1 MEQTNSKAEALL
13 EQGME
18 YIENDAVDRG
28 LPYLKQAAELGL
40 LEAQAM
46 YLGTIL
52 LSEDSDKDY
61 TKEIKKCVEW
71 IRAAAINGNPEG
83 QEMLG
88 EIYSGGLGVPE
99 NQETAVKWY
108 RKAAMQG
115 NADAQSKLGECYY
128 LGKGVAENDAKAVKW
143 FQKSADQGN
152 ADAQYYLGECYY
164 FGNGVAEND
173 AKAVKWFQKS
183 ADQGH
188 DYAQYNLG
196 ECYYS
201 GKGVAENDAKAVK
214 WFQKSAD
221 QGNADAQCRLGNCYL
236 CGNGVLKNEQKAA
249 SFYQKAA
256 NQEHAKAQYWL
267 GKCYQLEWG
276 VKEDFQKAI
285 EWYKKSIDNGYDELN
300 IYESISKTFLFIIW
314 ERADNGTNLYTI
326 ANSKELSE
334 GIQYAEYAINHFD
347 CENEEDGTIY
357 VTLAELYRY
366 KNLDRA
372 LDYAEYAVALGVE
385 DADETLEALR
395 SINGTFGNIGRFLSG
410 IFD

>member
-18 YIENDAVDRG
+18 YIENDDVDRG

-40 LEAQAM
+40 LEAQGM
-46 YLGTIL
+46 YLGTL
-52 LSEDSDKDY
+52 LELSEDSDKDY

-83 QEMLG
+83 QGMLG

-115 NADAQSKLGECYY
+115 NDGAQYYLGECYY
-128 LGKGVAENDAKAVKW
+128 LGKGVAENDAEAVKW
-143 FQKSADQGN
+143 FQKAANQEHAG
-152 ADAQYYLGECYY
+152 AQYYLGECYY
-164 FGNGVAEND
+164 LGRGVVQND
-173 AKAVKWFQKS
+173 AKAVKWFQK
-183 ADQGH
+183 A
-188 DYAQYNLG
+188 
-196 ECYYS
+196 
-201 GKGVAENDAKAVK
+201 AE
-214 WFQKSAD
+214 
-221 QGNADAQCRLGNCYL
+221 QGNADAQFQLGHCYL
-236 CGNGVLKNEQKAA
+236 NGNGVLKDERKSAA
-249 SFYQKAA
+249 LYQKAA
-256 NQEHAKAQYWL
+256 NQGHAKAQYWL
-267 GKCYQLEWG
+267 GDAYQFGRGIE
-276 VKEDFQKAI
+276 KDFRKSI
-285 EWYKKSIDNGYDELN
+285 EWYKKSMDNGYCELDV
-300 IYESISKTFLFIIW
+300 YDSISFALLSIIW
-314 ERADNGTNLYTI
+314 RMKENGVSFQKI
-326 ANSKELSE
+326 ARSKELAE

-347 CENEEDGTIY
+347 CENEEDGDIY

-385 DADETLEALR
+385 DADETLQDLR
-395 SINGTFGNIGRFLSG
+395 SVNGTFGNIGRFLSG

>member
-13 EQGME
+13 EQGMD

-46 YLGTIL
+46 YLGTLL

-115 NADAQSKLGECYY
+115 NDG
-128 LGKGVAENDAKAVKW
+128 
-143 FQKSADQGN
+143 
-152 ADAQYYLGECYY
+152 AQYYLGECYY
-164 FGNGVAEND
+164 WGKGVAQND
-173 AKAVKWFQKS
+173 AEAVKWF
-183 ADQGH
+183 
-188 DYAQYNLG
+188 
-196 ECYYS
+196 
-201 GKGVAENDAKAVK
+201 
-214 WFQKSAD
+214 
-221 QGNADAQCRLGNCYL
+221 
-236 CGNGVLKNEQKAA
+236 
-249 SFYQKAA
+249 QKAA
-256 NQEHAKAQYWL
+256 NQEHAGAQYYLGECYYLGRGVAENDAEAVKWLQKAAEQGNADAQTLLATCYFRGNGVLEDERKAASLYQKAANQGHAEAQYWL
-267 GKCYQLEWG
+267 GNCYRFGWG
-276 VKEDFQKAI
+276 IKKDPRKAI
-285 EWYKKSIDNGYDELN
+285 EWYKKSMDNGYYEFN
-300 IYESISKTFLFIIW
+300 IYDSISFVLYDIIF
-314 ERADNGTNLYTI
+314 EMEKIGTSFQKI
-326 ANSKELSE
+326 ARSKELAE

-347 CENEEDGTIY
+347 CENAEDGDIY
-357 VTLAELYRY
+357 ITLAELYRY

-372 LDYAEYAVALGVE
+372 LDYAEHAVALGVE
-385 DADETLEALR
+385 DANETLKSLR
-395 SINGTFGNIGRFLSG
+395 LANGTFGNIGRFLSG

>member
-13 EQGME
+13 EQGMD
-18 YIENDAVDRG
+18 YIENDDVDRG

-46 YLGTIL
+46 YLGTLL

-99 NQETAVKWY
+99 NQETAAKWY

-115 NADAQSKLGECYY
+115 NDGAQYYLGECYY
-128 LGKGVAENDAKAVKW
+128 LGKGVAQNDAEAVKW
-143 FQKSADQGN
+143 FQKAANQEH

-164 FGNGVAEND
+164 LGRGVAEND
-173 AKAVKWFQKS
+173 AEAVKWFQK
-183 ADQGH
+183 A
-188 DYAQYNLG
+188 
-196 ECYYS
+196 
-201 GKGVAENDAKAVK
+201 AE
-214 WFQKSAD
+214 
-221 QGNADAQCRLGNCYL
+221 QGNADAQTQLGHCYFY
-236 CGNGVLKNEQKAA
+236 GNGVLKDERKAA

-256 NQEHAKAQYWL
+256 NQGHAKAQCRL
-267 GKCYQLEWG
+267 GDCYQFGRGIE
-276 VKEDFQKAI
+276 KDFRKSI
-285 EWYKKSIDNGYDELN
+285 EWYKKSIDNGYDELD
-300 IYESISKTFLFIIW
+300 IYDSISFAFLNIIW
-314 ERADNGTNLYTI
+314 KMRENGTNFQKI
-326 ANSKELSE
+326 VNSKELAE

-347 CENEEDGTIY
+347 CENAEDGDIY

-385 DADETLEALR
+385 DADETLQDLR
-395 SINGTFGNIGRFLSG
+395 SVNGTFGNIGRFLSG

>member
-13 EQGME
+13 EQGMD

-46 YLGTIL
+46 YLGTLL

-115 NADAQSKLGECYY
+115 NDGAQYYLGECYYWGKGVAQNDAEAVKWFQKAANQEHADAQYYLGECYY
-128 LGKGVAENDAKAVKW
+128 LGKGVAQNDAEAVKW

-152 ADAQYYLGECYY
+152 ADAQWQLGHCYY
-164 FGNGVAEND
+164 F
-173 AKAVKWFQKS
+173 
-183 ADQGH
+183 
-188 DYAQYNLG
+188 
-196 ECYYS
+196 
-201 GKGVAENDAKAVK
+201 
-214 WFQKSAD
+214 
-221 QGNADAQCRLGNCYL
+221 
-236 CGNGVLKNEQKAA
+236 GNGVLKNEQKAA

-256 NQEHAKAQYWL
+256 NQGHAKAQYLL
-267 GKCYQLEWG
+267 GNCYQFGCG
-276 VKEDFQKAI
+276 VKKDFRKAI
-285 EWYKKSIDNGYDELN
+285 EWYKKSIDNGYDELDV
-300 IYESISKTFLFIIW
+300 YDSISFAFLNIIW
-314 ERADNGTNLYTI
+314 KMRENGTNFQKI
-326 ANSKELSE
+326 VNSKELAE

-347 CENEEDGTIY
+347 CENAEDGTIY
-357 VTLAELYRY
+357 VALAELYRY

-385 DADETLEALR
+385 DADETLQDLR
-395 SINGTFGNIGRFLSG
+395 SVNGTFGNIGRFLSG

>member
-13 EQGME
+13 EQGMD

-46 YLGTIL
+46 YLGTLL

-115 NADAQSKLGECYY
+115 NDGAQYYLGECYYWGKGVAQNDAEAVKWFQKAANQEHAGAQYYLGECYY
-128 LGKGVAENDAKAVKW
+128 LGRGVAENDAEAVKW

-152 ADAQYYLGECYY
+152 ADAQWQLGHCYY
-164 FGNGVAEND
+164 F
-173 AKAVKWFQKS
+173 
-183 ADQGH
+183 
-188 DYAQYNLG
+188 
-196 ECYYS
+196 
-201 GKGVAENDAKAVK
+201 
-214 WFQKSAD
+214 
-221 QGNADAQCRLGNCYL
+221 
-236 CGNGVLKNEQKAA
+236 GNGVLKNEQKAA

-256 NQEHAKAQYWL
+256 NQGHAKAQYLL
-267 GKCYQLEWG
+267 GNCYQFGCG
-276 VKEDFQKAI
+276 VKKDFRKAI
-285 EWYKKSIDNGYDELN
+285 EWYKKSIDNGYDELDV
-300 IYESISKTFLFIIW
+300 YDSISFAFLNIIW
-314 ERADNGTNLYTI
+314 KMRENGTNFQKI
-326 ANSKELSE
+326 VNSKELAE

-347 CENEEDGTIY
+347 CENAEDGTIY
-357 VTLAELYRY
+357 VALAELYRY

-385 DADETLEALR
+385 DADETLQDLR
-395 SINGTFGNIGRFLSG
+395 SVNGTFGNIGRFLSG

>member
-13 EQGME
+13 EQGMD
-18 YIENDAVDRG
+18 YIENDDVDRG

-46 YLGTIL
+46 YLGTLL

-99 NQETAVKWY
+99 NQETAVKWF

-115 NADAQSKLGECYY
+115 NDGAQYYLGECYYWGKGVAQNNAEAIKWFQKAANQEHADAQYYLGECYY
-128 LGKGVAENDAKAVKW
+128 LGRGVAENDAKAVKW
-143 FQKSADQGN
+143 FQKAAEQGN
-152 ADAQYYLGECYY
+152 ADAQFQLG
-164 FGNGVAEND
+164 
-173 AKAVKWFQKS
+173 
-183 ADQGH
+183 H
-188 DYAQYNLG
+188 
-196 ECYYS
+196 
-201 GKGVAENDAKAVK
+201 
-214 WFQKSAD
+214 
-221 QGNADAQCRLGNCYL
+221 CYL
-236 CGNGVLKNEQKAA
+236 NGNGVLKDERKAA
-249 SFYQKAA
+249 ALYQEAA
-256 NQEHAKAQYWL
+256 NQGHAKAQYWL
-267 GKCYQLEWG
+267 GDCYQFGQGIE
-276 VKEDFQKAI
+276 KDFRKSI
-285 EWYKKSIDNGYDELN
+285 EWYKKSIDNGYYELDVYN
-300 IYESISKTFLFIIW
+300 SISFALLFIIW
-314 ERADNGTNLYTI
+314 EMKKNGVSFQKI
-326 ANSKELSE
+326 ARSKELAE

-347 CENEEDGTIY
+347 CENEEDGDIY

-372 LDYAEYAVALGVE
+372 LDYAEHAVALGVE
-385 DADETLEALR
+385 DADETLQDLR
-395 SINGTFGNIGRFLSG
+395 SVNGTFGNIGRFLSG

>member
-13 EQGME
+13 EQGMD

-46 YLGTIL
+46 YLGTLL

-115 NADAQSKLGECYY
+115 NDGAQYYLGECYY
-128 LGKGVAENDAKAVKW
+128 LGKGVAENDAEAVKW
-143 FQKSADQGN
+143 FQKAANQEH

-164 FGNGVAEND
+164 FGRGVVQND
-173 AKAVKWFQKS
+173 AKAVKWFQK
-183 ADQGH
+183 A
-188 DYAQYNLG
+188 
-196 ECYYS
+196 
-201 GKGVAENDAKAVK
+201 AE
-214 WFQKSAD
+214 
-221 QGNADAQCRLGNCYL
+221 QGNADAQTQLGHCYFY
-236 CGNGVLKNEQKAA
+236 GNGVLKDERKAA

-256 NQEHAKAQYWL
+256 NQGHAKAQCRL
-267 GKCYQLEWG
+267 GDCYQFGRGIE
-276 VKEDFQKAI
+276 KDFRKSI
-285 EWYKKSIDNGYDELN
+285 EWYKKSIDNGYDELD
-300 IYESISKTFLFIIW
+300 IYDSISFAFLNIIW
-314 ERADNGTNLYTI
+314 KMRENGTNFQKI
-326 ANSKELSE
+326 VNSKELAE

-347 CENEEDGTIY
+347 CENAEDGDIY
-357 VTLAELYRY
+357 DTLAELYRY

-372 LDYAEYAVALGVE
+372 LDYAEHAVALGVE
-385 DADETLEALR
+385 DADETLQDLR
-395 SINGTFGNIGRFLSG
+395 SVNGTFGNIGRFLSG

>member
-13 EQGME
+13 EQGMD
-18 YIENDAVDRG
+18 YIENDDVDRG

-46 YLGTIL
+46 YLGTLL

-115 NADAQSKLGECYY
+115 NDGAQYYLGECYY
-128 LGKGVAENDAKAVKW
+128 WGKGVAQNDAEAVKW

-164 FGNGVAEND
+164 LGKGVAQND
-173 AKAVKWFQKS
+173 AEAVKWFQK
-183 ADQGH
+183 A
-188 DYAQYNLG
+188 
-196 ECYYS
+196 
-201 GKGVAENDAKAVK
+201 AE
-214 WFQKSAD
+214 
-221 QGNADAQCRLGNCYL
+221 QGNADAQWQLGHCYYF
-236 CGNGVLKNEQKAA
+236 GNGVLKNEQKAA

-256 NQEHAKAQYWL
+256 NQGHAKAQYLL
-267 GKCYQLEWG
+267 GNCYQFGCG
-276 VKEDFQKAI
+276 VKKDFRKAI
-285 EWYKKSIDNGYDELN
+285 EWYKKSIDNGYDELDV
-300 IYESISKTFLFIIW
+300 YDSISFAFLNIIW
-314 ERADNGTNLYTI
+314 KMRENGTNFQKI
-326 ANSKELSE
+326 VNSKELAE

-347 CENEEDGTIY
+347 CENADDGTIY
-357 VTLAELYRY
+357 VALAELYRY

-385 DADETLEALR
+385 DADETLQDLR
-395 SINGTFGNIGRFLSG
+395 SVNGTFGNIGRFLSG

>member
-28 LPYLKQAAELGL
+28 LPYLKQAAELGY

-46 YLGTIL
+46 YLSTL
-52 LSEDSDKDY
+52 LEQSNGKDD

-71 IRAAAINGNPEG
+71 IRTAAIDGNPEG
-83 QEMLG
+83 QAILG
-88 EIYSGGLGVPE
+88 EMYSEGAGVPE

-108 RKAAMQG
+108 RKAAQ
-115 NADAQSKLGECYY
+115 
-128 LGKGVAENDAKAVKW
+128 
-143 FQKSADQGN
+143 QGN

-164 FGNGVAEND
+164 FG
-173 AKAVKWFQKS
+173 
-183 ADQGH
+183 
-188 DYAQYNLG
+188 
-196 ECYYS
+196 
-201 GKGVAENDAKAVK
+201 KGVAENDAEAVK
-214 WFQKSAD
+214 WFQKAAVQGD
-221 QGNADAQCRLGNCYL
+221 VDAQYYLGKCYYLGRGIAENDAEAVKWFQKAAEQGNADAQTQLGHCYFY
-236 CGNGVLKNEQKAA
+236 GNGVLKDERKAA

-256 NQEHAKAQYWL
+256 NQGHAKAQCRL
-267 GKCYQLEWG
+267 GDCYQFGRGIE
-276 VKEDFQKAI
+276 KDFRKSI
-285 EWYKKSIDNGYDELN
+285 EWYKKSIDNGYYELDVYN
-300 IYESISKTFLFIIW
+300 SISFALLFIIW
-314 ERADNGTNLYTI
+314 EMKKNGVSFQKI
-326 ANSKELSE
+326 VNSKELAE

-347 CENEEDGTIY
+347 CENEEDGDIY

-385 DADETLEALR
+385 DADETLQDLR
-395 SINGTFGNIGRFLSG
+395 SVNGTFGNVGRFLSG

>member
-13 EQGME
+13 EQGMD
-18 YIENDAVDRG
+18 YIENDDVDRG

-46 YLGTIL
+46 YLGTLL

-115 NADAQSKLGECYY
+115 NDG
-128 LGKGVAENDAKAVKW
+128 
-143 FQKSADQGN
+143 
-152 ADAQYYLGECYY
+152 AQYYLGECYY
-164 FGNGVAEND
+164 WGKGVAQND
-173 AKAVKWFQKS
+173 AEAVKWFQK
-183 ADQGH
+183 AANQEHAG
-188 DYAQYNLG
+188 AQYYLG
-196 ECYYS
+196 ECYYL
-201 GKGVAENDAKAVK
+201 GRGVAENDAKAVK

-285 EWYKKSIDNGYDELN
+285 KWYKKSIDNGYDELD

-347 CENEEDGTIY
+347 CENAEDGTIY

-366 KNLDRA
+366 KNLDKA
-372 LDYAEYAVALGVE
+372 LDYAEHAVALGVE

>member
-1 MEQTNSKAEALL
+1 M
-13 EQGME
+13 
-18 YIENDAVDRG
+18 
-28 LPYLKQAAELGL
+28 GL

-46 YLGTIL
+46 YLGTLL

-115 NADAQSKLGECYY
+115 NDG
-128 LGKGVAENDAKAVKW
+128 
-143 FQKSADQGN
+143 
-152 ADAQYYLGECYY
+152 AQYYLGECYY
-164 FGNGVAEND
+164 WGKGVAQND
-173 AKAVKWFQKS
+173 AEAVKWFQK
-183 ADQGH
+183 AANQEHAG
-188 DYAQYNLG
+188 AQYYLG
-196 ECYYS
+196 ECYYL
-201 GKGVAENDAKAVK
+201 GRGVAENDAKAVK

-285 EWYKKSIDNGYDELN
+285 KWYKKSIDNGYDELD

-347 CENEEDGTIY
+347 CENAEDGTIY

-366 KNLDRA
+366 KNLDKA
-372 LDYAEYAVALGVE
+372 LDYAEHAVALGVE

>member
-13 EQGME
+13 EQGMD

-46 YLGTIL
+46 YLGTLL

-99 NQETAVKWY
+99 NQEPAVKWY
-108 RKAAMQG
+108 RKAAMPG
-115 NADAQSKLGECYY
+115 NDGAQYYLGECYY
-128 LGKGVAENDAKAVKW
+128 LGKGVAENDAEAVKWFQKAANQEHADAQYYLGECYYLGKGVAQNDAEAVKW

-152 ADAQYYLGECYY
+152 ADAQWQLGHCYY
-164 FGNGVAEND
+164 F
-173 AKAVKWFQKS
+173 
-183 ADQGH
+183 
-188 DYAQYNLG
+188 
-196 ECYYS
+196 
-201 GKGVAENDAKAVK
+201 
-214 WFQKSAD
+214 
-221 QGNADAQCRLGNCYL
+221 
-236 CGNGVLKNEQKAA
+236 GNGVLKNEQKAA

-256 NQEHAKAQYWL
+256 NQGHAKAQYLL
-267 GKCYQLEWG
+267 GNCYQFGCG
-276 VKEDFQKAI
+276 VKKDFRKAI
-285 EWYKKSIDNGYDELN
+285 EWYKKSIDNGYDELDV
-300 IYESISKTFLFIIW
+300 YDSISFAFLNIIW
-314 ERADNGTNLYTI
+314 KMRENGTNFQKI
-326 ANSKELSE
+326 VNSKELAE

-347 CENEEDGTIY
+347 CENAEDGTIY
-357 VTLAELYRY
+357 VALAELYRY

-385 DADETLEALR
+385 DADETLQDLR
-395 SINGTFGNIGRFLSG
+395 SVNGTFGNIGRFLSG

>member
-13 EQGME
+13 EQGMD

-46 YLGTIL
+46 YLGTLL

-61 TKEIKKCVEW
+61 AEEIKKCVEW

-115 NADAQSKLGECYY
+115 NDGAQYYLGECYY
-128 LGKGVAENDAKAVKW
+128 LGKGVAENDAEAVKWFQKAANQEHADAQYYLGECYYLGKGVAQNDAEAVKW

-152 ADAQYYLGECYY
+152 ADAQWQLGHCYY
-164 FGNGVAEND
+164 F
-173 AKAVKWFQKS
+173 
-183 ADQGH
+183 
-188 DYAQYNLG
+188 
-196 ECYYS
+196 
-201 GKGVAENDAKAVK
+201 
-214 WFQKSAD
+214 
-221 QGNADAQCRLGNCYL
+221 
-236 CGNGVLKNEQKAA
+236 GNGVLKNEQKAA

-256 NQEHAKAQYWL
+256 NQGHATAQYLL
-267 GKCYQLEWG
+267 GNCYQFGCG
-276 VKEDFQKAI
+276 VKKDFRKAI
-285 EWYKKSIDNGYDELN
+285 EWYKKSIDNGYDELDV
-300 IYESISKTFLFIIW
+300 YDSISFAFLNIIW
-314 ERADNGTNLYTI
+314 KMRENGTNFQKI
-326 ANSKELSE
+326 VNSKELAE

-347 CENEEDGTIY
+347 CENAEDGTIY
-357 VTLAELYRY
+357 VALAELYRY

-385 DADETLEALR
+385 DADETLQDLR
-395 SINGTFGNIGRFLSG
+395 SVNGTFGNIGRFLSG

>member
-40 LEAQAM
+40 LEAQGM
-46 YLGTIL
+46 YLGTL
-52 LSEDSDKDY
+52 LELSEDSDKDY

-83 QEMLG
+83 QGMLG

-115 NADAQSKLGECYY
+115 NDGAQYYLGECYY
-128 LGKGVAENDAKAVKW
+128 LGKGVAENDAEAVKW
-143 FQKSADQGN
+143 FQKAANQEHAG
-152 ADAQYYLGECYY
+152 AQYYLGECYY
-164 FGNGVAEND
+164 LGRGVAEND
-173 AKAVKWFQKS
+173 AKAVKWFQK
-183 ADQGH
+183 A
-188 DYAQYNLG
+188 
-196 ECYYS
+196 
-201 GKGVAENDAKAVK
+201 AE
-214 WFQKSAD
+214 
-221 QGNADAQCRLGNCYL
+221 QGNADAQTQLGHCYFY
-236 CGNGVLKNEQKAA
+236 GNGVLKDERKAA

-256 NQEHAKAQYWL
+256 NQGHAKAQYLL
-267 GKCYQLEWG
+267 GDCYQFGRGIE
-276 VKEDFQKAI
+276 KDFRKSI
-285 EWYKKSIDNGYDELN
+285 EWYKKSIDNGYYELDVYN
-300 IYESISKTFLFIIW
+300 SISFALLLIIW
-314 ERADNGTNLYTI
+314 EMKKNGVSFQKI
-326 ANSKELSE
+326 ARSKELAE

-347 CENEEDGTIY
+347 CENEEDGDIY

-372 LDYAEYAVALGVE
+372 LDYAEHAVALGVE
-385 DADETLEALR
+385 DADETLQDLR
-395 SINGTFGNIGRFLSG
+395 SVNGTFGNIGRFLSG

>member
-18 YIENDAVDRG
+18 YIENDDVDRG

-46 YLGTIL
+46 YLGTLL

-99 NQETAVKWY
+99 NQETAVKWF

-115 NADAQSKLGECYY
+115 NDGAQYYLGECYYWGKGVAQNNAEAIKWFQKAANQEHADAQYYLGECYY
-128 LGKGVAENDAKAVKW
+128 LGRGVAENDAKAVKW
-143 FQKSADQGN
+143 FQKAAEQGN
-152 ADAQYYLGECYY
+152 ADAQFQLG
-164 FGNGVAEND
+164 
-173 AKAVKWFQKS
+173 
-183 ADQGH
+183 H
-188 DYAQYNLG
+188 
-196 ECYYS
+196 
-201 GKGVAENDAKAVK
+201 
-214 WFQKSAD
+214 
-221 QGNADAQCRLGNCYL
+221 CYL
-236 CGNGVLKNEQKAA
+236 NGNGVLKDERKAA
-249 SFYQKAA
+249 ALYQEAA
-256 NQEHAKAQYWL
+256 NQGHAKAQYWL
-267 GKCYQLEWG
+267 GDCYQLGQGIE
-276 VKEDFQKAI
+276 KDFRKSI
-285 EWYKKSIDNGYDELN
+285 EWYKKSMDNGYCELD
-300 IYESISKTFLFIIW
+300 IYDSISSVLLFIIW
-314 ERADNGTNLYTI
+314 GMKKNGVSFQKI
-326 ANSKELSE
+326 ARSKELAE

-347 CENEEDGTIY
+347 CENAEDGDIY
-357 VTLAELYRY
+357 DTLAELYRY

-385 DADETLEALR
+385 DADETLQDLR
-395 SINGTFGNIGRFLSG
+395 SVNGTFGNIGRFLSG

>member
-13 EQGME
+13 EQGMD

-40 LEAQAM
+40 LEAQGM
-46 YLGTIL
+46 YLGTL
-52 LSEDSDKDY
+52 LELSEDSDKDY

-83 QEMLG
+83 QGMLG

-115 NADAQSKLGECYY
+115 NDGAQYYLGECYY
-128 LGKGVAENDAKAVKW
+128 LGKGVAENDAEAVKW
-143 FQKSADQGN
+143 FQKAANQEH

-164 FGNGVAEND
+164 FGRGVVQND
-173 AKAVKWFQKS
+173 AKAVKWFQK
-183 ADQGH
+183 A
-188 DYAQYNLG
+188 
-196 ECYYS
+196 
-201 GKGVAENDAKAVK
+201 AE
-214 WFQKSAD
+214 
-221 QGNADAQCRLGNCYL
+221 QGNADAQTQLGHCYFY
-236 CGNGVLKNEQKAA
+236 GNGVLKDERKAA

-256 NQEHAKAQYWL
+256 NQGHAKAQCRL
-267 GKCYQLEWG
+267 GGCYQFGQGIE
-276 VKEDFQKAI
+276 KDFRKSI
-285 EWYKKSIDNGYDELN
+285 EWYKKSIDNGYYELDVYN
-300 IYESISKTFLFIIW
+300 SISFALLFIIW
-314 ERADNGTNLYTI
+314 EMKKNGVSFQKI
-326 ANSKELSE
+326 ARSKELAE

-347 CENEEDGTIY
+347 CENEEDGDIY

-385 DADETLEALR
+385 DADETLQDLR
-395 SINGTFGNIGRFLSG
+395 SVNGTFGNIGRFLSG

>member
-13 EQGME
+13 EQGMD
-18 YIENDAVDRG
+18 YIENDDVDRG

-46 YLGTIL
+46 YLGTLL

-115 NADAQSKLGECYY
+115 NDG
-128 LGKGVAENDAKAVKW
+128 
-143 FQKSADQGN
+143 
-152 ADAQYYLGECYY
+152 AQYYLGECYY
-164 FGNGVAEND
+164 WGKGVAQNDAEAVKWFQKAANQEHAGAQYYLGECYYLGRGVAEND
-173 AKAVKWFQKS
+173 AEAVKWFQK
-183 ADQGH
+183 A
-188 DYAQYNLG
+188 
-196 ECYYS
+196 
-201 GKGVAENDAKAVK
+201 AE
-214 WFQKSAD
+214 
-221 QGNADAQCRLGNCYL
+221 QGNADAQWQLGHCYYF
-236 CGNGVLKNEQKAA
+236 GNGVLKNEQKAA

-256 NQEHAKAQYWL
+256 NQGHAKAQYLL
-267 GKCYQLEWG
+267 GNCYQFGCG
-276 VKEDFQKAI
+276 VKKDFRKAI
-285 EWYKKSIDNGYDELN
+285 EWYKKSIDNGYDELDV
-300 IYESISKTFLFIIW
+300 YDSISFAFLNIIW
-314 ERADNGTNLYTI
+314 KMRENGTNFQKI
-326 ANSKELSE
+326 VNSKELAE

-347 CENEEDGTIY
+347 CENAEDGTIY
-357 VTLAELYRY
+357 VALAELYRY

-385 DADETLEALR
+385 DADETLQDLR
-395 SINGTFGNIGRFLSG
+395 SVNGTFGNIGRFLSG

>member
-13 EQGME
+13 EQGMD
-18 YIENDAVDRG
+18 YIENDDVDRG

-46 YLGTIL
+46 YLGTLL

-99 NQETAVKWY
+99 NQETAAKWY

-115 NADAQSKLGECYY
+115 NDGAQYYLGECYY

-164 FGNGVAEND
+164 
-173 AKAVKWFQKS
+173 
-183 ADQGH
+183 
-188 DYAQYNLG
+188 L
-196 ECYYS
+196 
-201 GKGVAENDAKAVK
+201 GKGVAQNDAEAVK

-221 QGNADAQCRLGNCYL
+221 QGNADAQWQLGHCYYF
-236 CGNGVLKNEQKAA
+236 GNGVLKNEQKAA

-256 NQEHAKAQYWL
+256 NQGHAKAQYLL
-267 GKCYQLEWG
+267 GNCYQFGCG
-276 VKEDFQKAI
+276 VKKDFRKAI
-285 EWYKKSIDNGYDELN
+285 EWYKKSIDNGYDELDV
-300 IYESISKTFLFIIW
+300 YDSISFAFLNIIW
-314 ERADNGTNLYTI
+314 KMRENGTNFQKI
-326 ANSKELSE
+326 VNSKELAE

-347 CENEEDGTIY
+347 CENAEDGDIY
-357 VTLAELYRY
+357 VALAELYRY

-385 DADETLEALR
+385 DADETLQDLR
-395 SINGTFGNIGRFLSG
+395 SVNGTFGNIGRFLSG

>member
-40 LEAQAM
+40 LEAQGM
-46 YLGTIL
+46 YLGTL
-52 LSEDSDKDY
+52 LELSEDSDKDY

-83 QEMLG
+83 QGMLG

-115 NADAQSKLGECYY
+115 NDGAQYYLGECYY
-128 LGKGVAENDAKAVKW
+128 LGKGVAENDAEAVKW
-143 FQKSADQGN
+143 FQKAANQEH

-164 FGNGVAEND
+164 FGRGVVQND
-173 AKAVKWFQKS
+173 AKAVKWFQK
-183 ADQGH
+183 A
-188 DYAQYNLG
+188 
-196 ECYYS
+196 
-201 GKGVAENDAKAVK
+201 AE
-214 WFQKSAD
+214 
-221 QGNADAQCRLGNCYL
+221 QGNADAQTQLGHCYFY
-236 CGNGVLKNEQKAA
+236 GNGVLKDERKAA

-256 NQEHAKAQYWL
+256 NQGHAKAQYLL
-267 GKCYQLEWG
+267 GDCYQFGRGIE
-276 VKEDFQKAI
+276 KDYRKSI
-285 EWYKKSIDNGYDELN
+285 EWYKKSMDNGYCNPDV
-300 IYESISKTFLFIIW
+300 YDGISSVLLFIIW
-314 ERADNGTNLYTI
+314 RRADNGIDFQKI
-326 ANSKELSE
+326 ACSKELAE
-334 GIQYAEYAINHFD
+334 GIRYAKYAINHFD

-372 LDYAEYAVALGVE
+372 LDYAEHAVALGVE

>member
-1 MEQTNSKAEALL
+1 MEQTNSKAEAFL
-13 EQGME
+13 EQGMD

-46 YLGTIL
+46 YLGTLL

-115 NADAQSKLGECYY
+115 NDGAQYYLGECYYWGKGVAQNDAEAVKWFQKAANQEHAGAQYYLGECYY
-128 LGKGVAENDAKAVKW
+128 LGRGVAENDAKAVKW
-143 FQKSADQGN
+143 FQKAAEQGN
-152 ADAQYYLGECYY
+152 ADAQFQLG
-164 FGNGVAEND
+164 
-173 AKAVKWFQKS
+173 
-183 ADQGH
+183 H
-188 DYAQYNLG
+188 
-196 ECYYS
+196 
-201 GKGVAENDAKAVK
+201 
-214 WFQKSAD
+214 
-221 QGNADAQCRLGNCYL
+221 CYL
-236 CGNGVLKNEQKAA
+236 NGNGVLKDERKAA
-249 SFYQKAA
+249 ALYQEAA
-256 NQEHAKAQYWL
+256 NQGHAKAQYWL
-267 GKCYQLEWG
+267 GDCYQLGQGIE
-276 VKEDFQKAI
+276 KDFRKSI
-285 EWYKKSIDNGYDELN
+285 EWYKKSMDNGYCELD
-300 IYESISKTFLFIIW
+300 IYDSISSVLLFMIW
-314 ERADNGTNLYTI
+314 GMEINGASFQKI
-326 ANSKELSE
+326 ARSKELAE

-347 CENEEDGTIY
+347 CENAEDGNIY
-357 VTLAELYRY
+357 DTLAELYRY

-372 LDYAEYAVALGVE
+372 LDYAEHAVALGVE
-385 DADETLEALR
+385 GADKTLQDLR

-410 IFD
+410 LFD

>member
-13 EQGME
+13 EQGMD

-46 YLGTIL
+46 YLGTLL

-115 NADAQSKLGECYY
+115 NDGAQYYLGECYYWGKGVAQNDAEAVKWFQKAANQEHAGAQYYLGECYY
-128 LGKGVAENDAKAVKW
+128 LGRGVAENDAKAVKW
-143 FQKSADQGN
+143 FQKAAEQGN
-152 ADAQYYLGECYY
+152 ADAQFQLG
-164 FGNGVAEND
+164 
-173 AKAVKWFQKS
+173 
-183 ADQGH
+183 H
-188 DYAQYNLG
+188 
-196 ECYYS
+196 
-201 GKGVAENDAKAVK
+201 
-214 WFQKSAD
+214 
-221 QGNADAQCRLGNCYL
+221 CYL
-236 CGNGVLKNEQKAA
+236 NGNGVLKDERKAA
-249 SFYQKAA
+249 ALYQEAA
-256 NQEHAKAQYWL
+256 NQGHAKAQYWL
-267 GKCYQLEWG
+267 GDCYQLGQGIE
-276 VKEDFQKAI
+276 KDFRKSI
-285 EWYKKSIDNGYDELN
+285 EWYKKSMDNGYCELD
-300 IYESISKTFLFIIW
+300 IYDSISSVLLFIIW
-314 ERADNGTNLYTI
+314 GMEKNGASFQKI
-326 ANSKELSE
+326 ARSKELAE

-347 CENEEDGTIY
+347 CENAEDGNIY
-357 VTLAELYRY
+357 DTLAELYRY

-372 LDYAEYAVALGVE
+372 LDYAEHAVALGVE
-385 DADETLEALR
+385 SADKTLQDLR

-410 IFD
+410 LFD

>member
-13 EQGME
+13 EQGMD
-18 YIENDAVDRG
+18 YIENDDVDRG

-46 YLGTIL
+46 YLGTLL

-99 NQETAVKWY
+99 NQETAAKWY

-115 NADAQSKLGECYY
+115 NDGAQYYLGECYY

-164 FGNGVAEND
+164 LGRGIAEND
-173 AKAVKWFQKS
+173 AEAVKWLQK
-183 ADQGH
+183 A
-188 DYAQYNLG
+188 
-196 ECYYS
+196 
-201 GKGVAENDAKAVK
+201 AE
-214 WFQKSAD
+214 
-221 QGNADAQCRLGNCYL
+221 QGNADAQTLLATCYFR
-236 CGNGVLKNEQKAA
+236 GNGVLEDERKAA
-249 SFYQKAA
+249 SLYQKAA
-256 NQEHAKAQYWL
+256 NQGHAEAQYWL
-267 GKCYQLEWG
+267 GNCYRFGWG
-276 VKEDFQKAI
+276 IKKDPRKAI
-285 EWYKKSIDNGYDELN
+285 EWYKKSMDNGYYEFN
-300 IYESISKTFLFIIW
+300 IYDSISFVLYDIIF
-314 ERADNGTNLYTI
+314 EMEKIGTSFQKI
-326 ANSKELSE
+326 ARSKELAE

-347 CENEEDGTIY
+347 CENAEDGNIY
-357 VTLAELYRY
+357 DTLAELYRY

-372 LDYAEYAVALGVE
+372 LDYAEHAVALGVE
-385 DADETLEALR
+385 GADKTLQDLR

-410 IFD
+410 LFD

>member
-13 EQGME
+13 EQGMD

-46 YLGTIL
+46 YLGTLL

-115 NADAQSKLGECYY
+115 NDGAQYYLGECYY
-128 LGKGVAENDAKAVKW
+128 LGKGVAENDAEAVKWFQKAANQEHADAQYYLGECYYLGKGVAQNDAEAVKW

-152 ADAQYYLGECYY
+152 ADAQWQLGHCYY
-164 FGNGVAEND
+164 F
-173 AKAVKWFQKS
+173 
-183 ADQGH
+183 
-188 DYAQYNLG
+188 
-196 ECYYS
+196 
-201 GKGVAENDAKAVK
+201 
-214 WFQKSAD
+214 
-221 QGNADAQCRLGNCYL
+221 
-236 CGNGVLKNEQKAA
+236 GNGVLKNEQKAA

-256 NQEHAKAQYWL
+256 NQGHAKAQYLL
-267 GKCYQLEWG
+267 GNCYQFGCG
-276 VKEDFQKAI
+276 VKKDFRKAI
-285 EWYKKSIDNGYDELN
+285 EWYKKSIDNGYDELDV
-300 IYESISKTFLFIIW
+300 YDSISFAFLNIIW
-314 ERADNGTNLYTI
+314 KMRENGTNFQKI
-326 ANSKELSE
+326 VNSKELAE

-347 CENEEDGTIY
+347 CENAEDGTIY
-357 VTLAELYRY
+357 VALAELYRY

-385 DADETLEALR
+385 DADETLQDLR
-395 SINGTFGNIGRFLSG
+395 SVNGTFGNIGRFLSG